1 MDETNDM
8 DLLDRQLRE
17 AAPYLDDDGFTR
29 RVLQKLPVRR
39 PRLQAFRASILLGA
53 SVIASM
59 VAYLLS
65 DDGRFVSEGMVRM
78 ASMSPLMI
86 LFIAMGLGVVVLA
99 GGVAAAGSRDRGLRI
114 LG

>member
-1 MDETNDM
+1 MDETNEM

-17 AAPYLDDDGFTR
+17 ATPYLDDDGFTG

-53 SVIASM
+53 AVIASM

-65 DDGRFVSEGMVRM
+65 DEGRFVSEGMVRM
-78 ASMSPLMI
+78 AGMSPLMI
-86 LFIAMGLGVVVLA
+86 LSLAMIIGILVMV
-99 GGVAAAGSRDRGLRI
+99 GGVAAAISRDRGLRI